1 MNGFE
6 KMISEY
12 DLSVS
17 DETFSKIKKHITT
30 SIIDT
35 MKFRQTEGA
44 LVIYSGQIDSY
55 VATMLT
61 IEAIGIEKVNLVILS
76 DVNEN
81 RRKMLIEEENSLF
94 NIPSERIHAFKIK
107 KIMNKI
113 DDIEEIDPS
122 IASGLSQQR
131 IHNIGHLLLKSPFAQ
146 ELVEKKTL
154 SIVGPPKSGR
164 EKFVA
169 KILAYSKLKKRLKT
183 QLAYLVAETENLL
196 LVSKTNKTEWDL
208 GLLTTWGYGHV
219 GSIMPLGNLY
229 KTEVVEI
236 AKILNVPKDLLD
248 KTYSDILPGV
258 ENKYQYLF
266 QLPFHEIDQI
276 LLRLKK
282 GLSVVE
288 IVKELQKKK
297 EIIQRIEYFYKVAQY
312 LQNLPVIPSW

>member
-1 MNGFE
+1 
-6 KMISEY
+6 MISEY

-17 DETFSKIKKHITT
+17 DETFGKIKKHITT
-30 SIIDT
+30 SFIDT

-55 VATMLT
+55 VATKLT
-61 IEAIGIEKVNLVILS
+61 IEAVGLEKVNLVILS

-81 RRKMLIEEENSLF
+81 RRKKIIEEANSLF

-113 DDIEEIDPS
+113 DTIEEIDPS
-122 IASGLSQQR
+122 IASGLSHQR
-131 IHNIGHLLLKSPFAQ
+131 IHNIGHLLLKSPFTK

-154 SIVGPPKSGR
+154 SIVGPLKSEK

-183 QLAYLVAETENLL
+183 QLAYLVAETEDLL
-196 LVSKTNKTEWDL
+196 LVNKTNKTEWDL
-208 GLLTTWGYGHV
+208 GLLTTWGYGHA

-229 KTEVVEI
+229 KTQVVEI
-236 AKILNVPKDLLD
+236 AKILNVPKGLLD

-266 QLPFHEIDQI
+266 QLPFYEVDQI

-282 GLSVVE
+282 GLSAAE
-288 IVKELQKKK
+288 IVKELQQK
-297 EIIQRIEYFYKVAQY
+297 EEIVQRIENFYKVAQY